1 MAELK
6 NIRIAISGI
15 YDYAFEELG
24 NLGLSFSNAPDFTEK
39 KAIYKVYRPATV
51 LASAVDKFKML
62 PLTHHHPRNPV
73 DEKNFREL
81 TIGFTDSNPF
91 VDYLEDKN
99 EVGIRS
105 TALLY
110 DSEALDAYERGEIQL
125 SPGYFADF
133 EWQNGVS
140 PNGEKYDIIMK
151 EIKDVN
157 HLALLPNG
165 RGGNDAVVLDSRKTI
180 FDIVREQMQKDGAP
194 EGNDNASKEHKKE
207 EKDKNGLSFV
217 KNSKGKID
225 FGEINEEQAK
235 TMGLKSAPIR
245 LSEGSELTYG
255 KAHIEYRHGN
265 EIRNAGYKNI
275 DSFVEDIIENFDEI
289 HRGNEAIRNGEKI
302 QGFYLVKTTNK
313 GILGIELEKS
323 EHEDFY
329 TVNNGGMFGNPRY
342 LKKKEILWSPTQNAT
357 SSKGIDEN
365 IGKDTT
371 DKALG
376 VSTAAQQFTEPSD
389 ILIDVFD
396 SYKTIFE
403 IVQMNIFDQIR
414 YGAI

>member
-194 EGNDNASKEHKKE
+194 KGNDNASKEHKKE
-207 EKDKNGLSFV
+207 RKGALKVLTKSELHNFIKTH
-217 KNSKGKID
+217 KNSKENIRVSLGDVK
-225 FGEINEEQAK
+225 EEAKQRIKAK
-235 TMGLKSAPIR
+235 TGIEVNRVILESDSIR
-245 LSEGSELTYG
+245 HAFKKPNHNLEEDDLDDMFDVINTTTDISLSE
-255 KAHIEYRHGN
+255 
-265 EIRNAGYKNI
+265 
-275 DSFVEDIIENFDEI
+275 
-289 HRGNEAIRNGEKI
+289 
-302 QGFYLVKTTNK
+302 
-313 GILGIELEKS
+313 EKS
-323 EHEDFY
+323 
-329 TVNNGGMFGNPRY
+329 NNNQVIIFKKQEPNGVYLLEEFRSGKGDLELVTAYR
-342 LKKKEILWSPTQNAT
+342 LKKNRQPQHNVNKINPGNNVQN
-357 SSKGIDEN
+357 G
-365 IGKDTT
+365 
-371 DKALG
+371 
-376 VSTAAQQFTEPSD
+376 TAPSD
-389 ILIDVFD
+389 NLSQD
-396 SYKTIFE
+396 SLPRKTIFE

-414 YGAI
+414 YKAI

>member
-73 DEKNFREL
+73 DEKNFRKL

-99 EVGIRS
+99 EVGIRA

-133 EWQNGVS
+133 EWQNGIS

-194 EGNDNASKEHKKE
+194 DGNDNASKEHKKE
-207 EKDKNGLSFV
+207 EKSNDDWRKEIKEELKNVLHKDLPNEATGITAQLAMEGVNKMSSGVAIKKSIDNGFSAEQHFEAV
-217 KNSKGKID
+217 KNIVNLFNKAKLVKVHNDLKHGMQGVTIKRFVAQDKMKDGTD
-225 FGEINEEQAK
+225 FDALITLKESFDHGHRIYSLELDEINKASLRWQVNDDGTLSQREPTTGSPRQPQVP
-235 TMGLKSAPIR
+235 TNVDSA
-245 LSEGSELTYG
+245 Y
-255 KAHIEYRHGN
+255 
-265 EIRNAGYKNI
+265 
-275 DSFVEDIIENFDEI
+275 V
-289 HRGNEAIRNGEKI
+289 
-302 QGFYLVKTTNK
+302 
-313 GILGIELEKS
+313 
-323 EHEDFY
+323 
-329 TVNNGGMFGNPRY
+329 
-342 LKKKEILWSPTQNAT
+342 QNAT
-357 SSKGIDEN
+357 
-365 IGKDTT
+365 
-371 DKALG
+371 A
-376 VSTAAQQFTEPSD
+376 PSD
-389 ILIDVFD
+389 NLSQD
-396 SYKTIFE
+396 SLPRKTIFE